1 MAARSNEPSQGDG
14 SIPPPPPGP
23 GPGPPDHQASS
34 RAGNKVFKSGP
45 LFLSSK
51 GIGWTSWKKRWFIL
65 TGTSLVFFRSDPSAI
80 PQKGSEVNLTLG
92 GIDLN
97 NSGSVVVKAD
107 KKLLT
112 VAFADG
118 RDGRAFTLKAETLED
133 LYEWKTALENALA
146 QAPSATLVMGQNG
159 IFRNDQAAPVD
170 GSTEQLKDKQP
181 MKSMVIGRPILL
193 ALEEVD
199 GTPSFLE
206 KALRFMEEYGIKVE
220 GILRQAADVDDV
232 ENRVREYEQ
241 GKTEFSP
248 EEDPHVVADCIKY
261 ILREM
266 PSSPVPASCCNALL
280 EACRVD
286 REHRV
291 NAMRTAI
298 CETFPEPNRCLL
310 QRILVMMQTVASHKA
325 ENRMSSSAVAACM
338 APLLLRPLLA
348 GDCELENDFDVGG
361 DGSMQLLQAAAA
373 ANHAQAIV
381 VTLLEEYDKIFGEG
395 SMSPELYSET
405 EDSGSESEEAT
416 DDDESYEDED
426 PDDGSQ
432 YSEIYTD
439 DETENVSSRSNSRS
453 YDDEGSTHTGKTD
466 GDGSTSGS
474 HHSSVAVDHFK
485 ENDELSPSAHQTSLL
500 QRDQSQKTNNLAS
513 HQGSRSLEEQKNN
526 EPTET
531 LGDTPATSQVQNSA
545 ATSSMSKSTTIASGQ
560 IPSSRRPAVWGRTP
574 AKKNLSMESIDIF
587 LDDEAEIQKL
597 ENAKEDLRNRI
608 TEEAK
613 ENAVL
618 RANLENQKIAVH
630 ERRQVLEQEVA
641 RLQEQLQKE
650 KDLRRALEAGLKE
663 PRGPIPCSA
672 NIDEKADLEDL
683 AKTQTDINN
692 LKQKVDDLGGQLNR
706 QRDENQASIRDPGNQ
721 PQQCGDD
728 HGKVMSKTDETKTAD
743 TPCPAERSNSS
754 KRSNSDGTQTEKK
767 RMDQPSTQ
775 QQQLD
780 SVGSVKSRNIDQSAN
795 SSAADSGSG
804 KPFPPLSS
812 KKSGARGEGTNSTA
826 SALSKLTNR
835 LNFLKERRTQ
845 ITKELQSTDKSQN
858 LDKGR
863 SADMSTGSGSS
874 NQEDKRGTEDTP
886 SNPDKSRNPDTQEEL
901 NRGRASDQGQ
911 ADRTLEL
918 SIPSRTDSRSS

>member
-1 MAARSNEPSQGDG
+1 
-14 SIPPPPPGP
+14 
-23 GPGPPDHQASS
+23 
-34 RAGNKVFKSGP
+34 
-45 LFLSSK
+45 
-51 GIGWTSWKKRWFIL
+51 
-65 TGTSLVFFRSDPSAI
+65 
-80 PQKGSEVNLTLG
+80 
-92 GIDLN
+92 
-97 NSGSVVVKAD
+97 
-107 KKLLT
+107 
-112 VAFADG
+112 
-118 RDGRAFTLKAETLED
+118 
-133 LYEWKTALENALA
+133 
-146 QAPSATLVMGQNG
+146 
-159 IFRNDQAAPVD
+159 
-170 GSTEQLKDKQP
+170 
-181 MKSMVIGRPILL
+181 
-193 ALEEVD
+193 
-199 GTPSFLE
+199 
-206 KALRFMEEYGIKVE
+206 
-220 GILRQAADVDDV
+220 
-232 ENRVREYEQ
+232 
-241 GKTEFSP
+241 
-248 EEDPHVVADCIKY
+248 
-261 ILREM
+261 
-266 PSSPVPASCCNALL
+266 
-280 EACRVD
+280 
-286 REHRV
+286 
-291 NAMRTAI
+291 
-298 CETFPEPNRCLL
+298 
-310 QRILVMMQTVASHKA
+310 ILVMMQTVASHKA

-672 NIDEKADLEDL
+672 NIDEKKE
-683 AKTQTDINN
+683 AKWRLSFGSFTHLLIRSTHA
-692 LKQKVDDLGGQLNR
+692 
-706 QRDENQASIRDPGNQ
+706 ASCSYGCR
-721 PQQCGDD
+721 
-728 HGKVMSKTDETKTAD
+728 MSKTDETKTAD